1 MQKVKKLSL
10 VTLEEPL
17 YWLLE
22 YQPEKCTW
30 QHFVDGTDIDVDVD
44 ADVDGGDGESLHW
57 LLEYWSWSWRSARSC
72 FDPGT
77 ACSRFDLGGWRE
89 RARIHPP
96 TAATS

>member
-1 MQKVKKLSL
+1 MSASRKSAHAS
-10 VTLEEPL
+10 TSI
-17 YWLLE
+17 
-22 YQPEKCTW
+22 
-30 QHFVDGTDIDVDVD
+30 HFISADTDADVDVD
-44 ADVDGGDGESLHW
+44 VGDDGGVGVDAYGGFGDGESLHW

-77 ACSRFDLGGWRE
+77 ACSRFDLGGRRE